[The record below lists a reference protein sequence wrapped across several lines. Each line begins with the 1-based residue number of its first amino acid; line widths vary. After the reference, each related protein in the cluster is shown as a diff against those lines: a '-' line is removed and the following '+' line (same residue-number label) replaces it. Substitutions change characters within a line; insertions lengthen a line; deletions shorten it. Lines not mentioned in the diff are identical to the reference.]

1 MDGLHHPSQLYSSH
15 LLSVAVAVYCQRQE
29 HFFIEG
35 VASKSLYWPKFDV
48 QFVKCNIAVV
58 ADNIHSARL
67 YPVRL
72 YYRKLCL
79 ES

>member
-35 VASKSLYWPKFDV
+35 VASKAHYGPKFDV
-48 QFVKCNIAVV
+48 QFVK
-58 ADNIHSARL
+58 
-67 YPVRL
+67 
-72 YYRKLCL
+72 
-79 ES
+79 